1 MSRYLNKRCLVSTE
15 TVDMYGKD
23 EPVLLIHRSLQL
35 ALRLKMDQNPKTRDD
50 IFNHAFSIVRRAS
63 PHASRRQ
70 IPDPTFW
77 SQFQQS
83 NPHAVSLCNA
93 LAASHPPIGGT
104 IGHATLFYDAG
115 FHVWERSNPSTQD
128 GMILLETAEKIL
140 NSLEYPPLGALRA
153 DIHCMTSMLLES
165 LGLSKRAECLARRQ
179 SMYTIRE
186 FWLEQYQ
193 TGKVNDPD
201 IEILFYNAANE
212 LGLSNLQR
220 NDFLEAEAQF
230 DICFKKYKEWG
241 TEDEHPYEYAKYY
254 HNVSFVRMHQ
264 ARYTEAISIAE
275 KGIALKLKT
284 DGKNSRYYWF
294 QYDLACIMLQAG
306 YLDAAL
312 NRHLEVL
319 TGRETVCGKTEEMT
333 LQSLYAV
340 GAMYYHLGRLDESE

>member
-1 MSRYLNKRCLVSTE
+1 
-15 TVDMYGKD
+15 
-23 EPVLLIHRSLQL
+23 
-35 ALRLKMDQNPKTRDD
+35 
-50 IFNHAFSIVRRAS
+50 
-63 PHASRRQ
+63 
-70 IPDPTFW
+70 
-77 SQFQQS
+77 
-83 NPHAVSLCNA
+83 
-93 LAASHPPIGGT
+93 
-104 IGHATLFYDAG
+104 
-115 FHVWERSNPSTQD
+115 
-128 GMILLETAEKIL
+128 
-140 NSLEYPPLGALRA
+140 
-153 DIHCMTSMLLES
+153 
-165 LGLSKRAECLARRQ
+165 
-179 SMYTIRE
+179 MYTIRE

-294 QYDLACIMLQAG
+294 Q
-306 YLDAAL
+306 
-312 NRHLEVL
+312 
-319 TGRETVCGKTEEMT
+319 
-333 LQSLYAV
+333 
-340 GAMYYHLGRLDESE
+340 